1 MSVACRFYIYYLEHG
16 TLSLVKQFFGFL
28 VEIFSQYPITKI
40 FIERSITMLKTIYHN
55 CAGIDVHKKTIVVT
69 IAKTDDSNI
78 TTYQTKSFSTFT
90 NDLESCRDWLIFNNT
105 LDVCMESTGKYWIP
119 VFNILETKCKCVVCH
134 PKYVRSLPGK
144 KTDKKD
150 SIWIADM
157 FKYGLVEPSFMPPAD
172 IRQLRDLMRYRNK
185 LVYIRTS
192 EKNRFQNSLTVSN
205 VQIANVVTDVFG
217 KTSQSI
223 LKLMLDNPNLTLNDI
238 QPLLR
243 KNLKSSP
250 EDILKSINGSFDESQ
265 SSKMAICL
273 RHYDVINEC
282 IDSLEQQVL
291 KLVIKYNAELN
302 LLLTIPGIKEISAI
316 FIIAEIG
323 TNMNVF
329 IDDKHLISW
338 AGLSP
343 RCNESAKKK
352 KSVRITKAGAYIKP
366 LLVQC
371 ALCAIKDKSCPYI
384 KARYESLKRRRGH
397 KKAIIA
403 IARLLLVCIYH
414 ILNDQVTFDF
424 ERFDKLLNRN
434 IKKHNKS
441 IQNTDDMISHLT
453 KLGYNISLQ
462 NT

>member
-1 MSVACRFYIYYLEHG
+1 
-16 TLSLVKQFFGFL
+16 
-28 VEIFSQYPITKI
+28 
-40 FIERSITMLKTIYHN
+40 MLKIVYRK
-55 CAGIDVHKKTIVVT
+55 CAGIDVHLKTIVVT
-69 IAKTDDSNI
+69 IAKTNEEDI
-78 TTYQTKSFSTFT
+78 TEYKTRSFSTFT
-90 NDLESCRDWLIFNNT
+90 EDLIKCREWLISNDT

-119 VFNILETKCKCVVCH
+119 VFNILEQQCRCIITH

-157 FKYGLVEPSFMPPAD
+157 FKHGLVEPSFMPPPD

-185 LVYIRTS
+185 LVNIRS
-192 EKNRFQNSLTVSN
+192 GEKNRFQNSLTVSN
-205 VQIANVVTDVFG
+205 IQIANVVTDVFG

-223 LKLMLDNPNLTLNDI
+223 IKLMLETPNLTLEDI

-250 EDILKSINGSFDESQ
+250 EEILKSINGNFEESQ
-265 SSKMAICL
+265 SSKLSVCL
-273 RHYDVINEC
+273 NHYDAINEC
-282 IDSLEQQVL
+282 IETLEQQIM
-291 KLVIKYNAELN
+291 KLAIKYQTEIN
-302 LLLTIPGIKEISAI
+302 LLLTVPGVKEISAI

-323 TNMNVF
+323 TNMEVF

-352 KSVRITKAGAYIKP
+352 KSVRITKAGVYIKP

-371 ALCAIKDKSCPYI
+371 ALCAIKDKSCPYL
-384 KARYESLKRRRGH
+384 KSRYESIKRRRGH

-403 IARLLLVCIYH
+403 IARLLLVSIYH
-414 ILNDQVTFDF
+414 ILISATPFDY
-424 ERFDKLLNRN
+424 ERFENLQNKNFN
-434 IKKHNKS
+434 HNKKLT
-441 IQNTDDMISHLT
+441 NTPEEMISYLT
-453 KLGYNISLQ
+453 ELGYNITMQ

>member
-1 MSVACRFYIYYLEHG
+1 
-16 TLSLVKQFFGFL
+16 
-28 VEIFSQYPITKI
+28 
-40 FIERSITMLKTIYHN
+40 MLKIVNRN
-55 CAGIDVHKKTIVVT
+55 CAGIDVHKKIIVVT
-69 IAKTDDSNI
+69 IAKTNEQDI
-78 TTYQTKSFSTFT
+78 TDYQTKSFSTFT
-90 NDLESCRDWLIFNNT
+90 DDLIKCREWLVANNT

-119 VFNILETKCKCVVCH
+119 VFNILEEKCKCIITH
-134 PKYVRSLPGK
+134 PKYVRTILGK

-150 SIWIADM
+150 SVWIADM
-157 FKYGLVEPSFMPPAD
+157 FKHGLVEPSFMPPAD

-185 LVYIRTS
+185 LVNVRTS

-223 LKLMLDNPNLTLNDI
+223 LKLMLSNPNLTLDDI
-238 QPLLR
+238 TPLLR

-250 EDILKSINGSFDESQ
+250 EDILKSINGIFDESQ
-265 SSKMAICL
+265 SSKMNIVL
-273 RHYDVINEC
+273 KHYDYINDC
-282 IDSLEQQVL
+282 IDELEQQIL
-291 KLVIKYNAELN
+291 KLACKYSSEINQI
-302 LLLTIPGIKEISAI
+302 LTVPGINEISAI

-323 TNMNVF
+323 TNMNTF
-329 IDDKHLISW
+329 IDDRHLCSW
-338 AGLSP
+338 AGLTP

-352 KSVRITKAGAYIKP
+352 KSVRITKAGVYIKP

-403 IARLLLVCIYH
+403 IARLLLTSIYH
-414 ILNDQVTFDF
+414 ILLTGEVFDYDRF
-424 ERFDKLLNRN
+424 EKLFNRN
-434 IKKHNKS
+434 FKSHNKIS
-441 IQNTDDMISHLT
+441 NTPEEMISYLT
-453 KLGYNISLQ
+453 NLGYNITLQ

>member
-1 MSVACRFYIYYLEHG
+1 MPFN
-16 TLSLVKQFFGFL
+16 
-28 VEIFSQYPITKI
+28 KI
-40 FIERSITMLKTIYHN
+40 FLERKLFMLKIVNRN
-55 CAGIDVHKKTIVVT
+55 CAGIDVHKKVIVVT
-69 IAKTDDSNI
+69 IAKTNEHDI
-78 TTYQTKSFSTFT
+78 TDYQTKSFTTFT
-90 NDLESCRDWLIFNNT
+90 DDLIKCREWLVSNNT

-119 VFNILETKCKCVVCH
+119 VFNILEEKCKCIITH
-134 PKYVRSLPGK
+134 PKYVRSIPGK

-157 FKYGLVEPSFMPPAD
+157 FKHGLVEPSFMPPAD

-185 LVYIRTS
+185 LVNIRS
-192 EKNRFQNSLTVSN
+192 GEKNRFQNSLTMSN

-223 LKLMLDNPNLTLNDI
+223 LKLMLSNPNLTLDDI
-238 QPLLR
+238 TPLLH

-250 EDILKSINGSFDESQ
+250 EEILKSVNGNFDESQ
-265 SSKMAICL
+265 SSKMNIVL
-273 RHYDVINEC
+273 KHYDSINEC
-282 IDSLEQQVL
+282 INELESQVL
-291 KLVIKYNAELN
+291 KLAHKYSTEIN
-302 LLLTIPGIKEISAI
+302 LLLTVPGIKEISAI

-323 TNMNVF
+323 TDMNTF
-329 IDDKHLISW
+329 IDDKHLCSW
-338 AGLSP
+338 AGLTP

-352 KSVRITKAGAYIKP
+352 KSVRITKAGIYIKP

-403 IARLLLVCIYH
+403 IARLLLTSIYH
-414 ILNDQVTFDF
+414 ILLTGEVFDY
-424 ERFDKLLNRN
+424 ERFENLMNRN
-434 IKKHNKS
+434 FKS
-441 IQNTDDMISHLT
+441 QKNIQNTPEEMISYLT
-453 KLGYNISLQ
+453 NLGYNITLQ

>member
-1 MSVACRFYIYYLEHG
+1 
-16 TLSLVKQFFGFL
+16 
-28 VEIFSQYPITKI
+28 
-40 FIERSITMLKTIYHN
+40 MLKIVYRN
-55 CAGIDVHKKTIVVT
+55 CAGIDVHLKTIVVT
-69 IAKTDDSNI
+69 IAKTNEEDI
-78 TTYQTKSFSTFT
+78 TEYKTRSFSTFT
-90 NDLESCRDWLIFNNT
+90 EDLIKCREWLVSNDT

-119 VFNILETKCKCVVCH
+119 VFNILEQKCRCVITH

-157 FKYGLVEPSFMPPAD
+157 FKHGLVEPSFMPPPD

-185 LVYIRTS
+185 LVNIRS
-192 EKNRFQNSLTVSN
+192 GEKNRFQNSLTVSN
-205 VQIANVVTDVFG
+205 IQIANVVTDVFG

-223 LKLMLDNPNLTLNDI
+223 IKLMLETPNLTLEDI

-250 EDILKSINGSFDESQ
+250 EEIFKSINGNFEESQ
-265 SSKMAICL
+265 SSKLSVCL
-273 RHYDVINEC
+273 NHYDAINEC
-282 IDSLEQQVL
+282 IETLEQQIM
-291 KLVIKYNAELN
+291 KLAIKYQTEIN
-302 LLLTIPGIKEISAI
+302 LLLTVPGVKEISAI

-323 TNMNVF
+323 TNMEVF

-352 KSVRITKAGAYIKP
+352 KSVRITKAGVYIKP

-371 ALCAIKDKSCPYI
+371 ALCAIKDKSCPYL
-384 KARYESLKRRRGH
+384 KLRYESIKRRRGH

-403 IARLLLVCIYH
+403 IARLLLVSIYH
-414 ILNDQVTFDF
+414 ILISATPFDYQ
-424 ERFDKLLNRN
+424 RFKNLQNKN
-434 IKKHNKS
+434 FNHNKK
-441 IQNTDDMISHLT
+441 ITNTPEDMISYLT
-453 KLGYNISLQ
+453 DLGYNITMQ

>member
-1 MSVACRFYIYYLEHG
+1 
-16 TLSLVKQFFGFL
+16 
-28 VEIFSQYPITKI
+28 
-40 FIERSITMLKTIYHN
+40 MLKIVNRN
-55 CAGIDVHKKTIVVT
+55 CAGIDVHKKVIVVT
-69 IAKTDDSNI
+69 IAKTNEHDI
-78 TTYQTKSFSTFT
+78 TDYQTKSFTTFT
-90 NDLESCRDWLIFNNT
+90 DDLIKCRDWLVSNNT

-119 VFNILETKCKCVVCH
+119 VFNILEEKCRCIITH
-134 PKYVRSLPGK
+134 PKYVRTIPGK

-157 FKYGLVEPSFMPPAD
+157 FKHGLVEPSFMPPAD

-185 LVYIRTS
+185 LINIRSS

-223 LKLMLDNPNLTLNDI
+223 LKLMLSNPNLTLDDI
-238 QPLLR
+238 TPLLR

-250 EDILKSINGSFDESQ
+250 EEILKSINGNFDESQ
-265 SSKMAICL
+265 SSKMNIVL
-273 RHYDVINEC
+273 KHYDSINEC
-282 IDSLEQQVL
+282 IDELEEQIL
-291 KLVIKYNAELN
+291 KLAHKYSTEIN
-302 LLLTIPGIKEISAI
+302 LLLTIPGIKETSAI

-323 TNMNVF
+323 TNMNIF
-329 IDDKHLISW
+329 IDDKHLCSW
-338 AGLSP
+338 AGLTP

-352 KSVRITKAGAYIKP
+352 KSVRITKAGIYIKP

-403 IARLLLVCIYH
+403 IARLLLTSIYH
-414 ILNDQVTFDF
+414 ILLTGEVFDYQRF
-424 ERFDKLLNRN
+424 ENLMDKNFKSHKN
-434 IKKHNKS
+434 IHN
-441 IQNTDDMISHLT
+441 TPEEMISYLT
-453 KLGYNISLQ
+453 SLGYNITLQ

>member
-1 MSVACRFYIYYLEHG
+1 MF
-16 TLSLVKQFFGFL
+16 
-28 VEIFSQYPITKI
+28 
-40 FIERSITMLKTIYHN
+40 MLKIVNRN
-55 CAGIDVHKKTIVVT
+55 CAGIDVHKKVIVVT
-69 IAKTDDSNI
+69 IAKTNEHDI
-78 TTYQTKSFSTFT
+78 TDYQTKSFNTFT
-90 NDLESCRDWLIFNNT
+90 EDLIKCRDWLVSNGT

-119 VFNILETKCKCVVCH
+119 VFNILEEKCKCIITH
-134 PKYVRSLPGK
+134 PKYVRTIKGK

-157 FKYGLVEPSFMPPAD
+157 FKHGLVEPSFMPPAD
-172 IRQLRDLMRYRNK
+172 IRQLRDLVRYRNK
-185 LVYIRTS
+185 LVNIRS
-192 EKNRFQNSLTVSN
+192 GEKNRFQNSLTMSN

-223 LKLMLDNPNLTLNDI
+223 LKLMLSNPNLTLDDI
-238 QPLLR
+238 TPLLR

-250 EDILKSINGSFDESQ
+250 EEILKSINGNFDESQ
-265 SSKMAICL
+265 SSKMNIVL
-273 RHYDVINEC
+273 KHYDSINEC
-282 IDSLEQQVL
+282 IEELEEQIL
-291 KLVIKYNAELN
+291 KLALKYSTEIN

-323 TNMNVF
+323 TNMNTF
-329 IDDKHLISW
+329 IDDKHLCSW
-338 AGLSP
+338 AGLTP

-352 KSVRITKAGAYIKP
+352 KSVRITKAGIYIKP

-403 IARLLLVCIYH
+403 VARLLLTSIYH
-414 ILNDQVTFDF
+414 ILLTGEVFDYKRF
-424 ERFDKLLNRN
+424 ENLMDKNF
-434 IKKHNKS
+434 KS
-441 IQNTDDMISHLT
+441 HKNIQNTPEEMISYLT
-453 KLGYNISLQ
+453 NLGYNITLQ

>member
-1 MSVACRFYIYYLEHG
+1 
-16 TLSLVKQFFGFL
+16 
-28 VEIFSQYPITKI
+28 
-40 FIERSITMLKTIYHN
+40 MLKIVYRN
-55 CAGIDVHKKTIVVT
+55 CAGIDVHKKTIVVA
-69 IAKTDDSNI
+69 IAKTNDRDI
-78 TTYQTKSFSTFT
+78 TDYQTKSFNTFT
-90 NDLESCRDWLIFNNT
+90 EDLIKCRDWLVSNGT
-105 LDVCMESTGKYWIP
+105 KDVCMESTGKYWIP
-119 VFNILETKCKCVVCH
+119 VFNILETKCNCIITH

-150 SIWIADM
+150 AIWIADI
-157 FKYGLVEPSFMPPAD
+157 FKHGLVEPSFMPPED
-172 IRQLRDLMRYRNK
+172 IRKLRDLMRYRNK
-185 LVYIRTS
+185 LVYNRTG

-205 VQIANVVTDVFG
+205 VQIANVLTDVFG

-223 LKLMLDNPNLTLNDI
+223 LKLMLDNPNLTLDDI
-238 QPLLR
+238 TPLLR

-250 EDILKSINGSFDESQ
+250 EDILKSINGNFDDTQ
-265 SSKMAICL
+265 SSKMTICL
-273 RHYDVINEC
+273 KHYDSINEC
-282 IDSLEQQVL
+282 IDLLEEQIL
-291 KLVIKYNAELN
+291 KLAMKYNTEIN
-302 LLLTIPGIKEISAI
+302 LLLTVPGIKELSAI

-329 IDDKHLISW
+329 IDDKHLVSW

-352 KSVRITKAGAYIKP
+352 KSVRITKAGIYIKP

-403 IARLLLVCIYH
+403 IARLLLTSIYH
-414 ILNDQVTFDF
+414 ILLTG
-424 ERFDKLLNRN
+424 ERFDYERFDTLLNRN
-434 IKKHNKS
+434 FKSNKQIKNS
-441 IQNTDDMISHLT
+441 PEEMISYLT
-453 KLGYNISLQ
+453 SLGYSITLQ

>member
-1 MSVACRFYIYYLEHG
+1 
-16 TLSLVKQFFGFL
+16 
-28 VEIFSQYPITKI
+28 
-40 FIERSITMLKTIYHN
+40 MLKIVNRN
-55 CAGIDVHKKTIVVT
+55 CAGIDVHKKIIVVT
-69 IAKTDDSNI
+69 IAKTNEYDI
-78 TTYQTKSFSTFT
+78 TDYQTKSFNTFT
-90 NDLESCRDWLIFNNT
+90 EDLIKCRDWLVSNGT

-119 VFNILETKCKCVVCH
+119 VFNILEEKCRCIITH
-134 PKYVRSLPGK
+134 PKYVRSIQGK

-157 FKYGLVEPSFMPPAD
+157 FKHGLVEPSFMPPPD

-185 LVYIRTS
+185 LVNIRS
-192 EKNRFQNSLTVSN
+192 GEKNRFQNSLTMSN

-223 LKLMLDNPNLTLNDI
+223 LKLMLSNPNLTLDDI
-238 QPLLR
+238 TPLLR

-250 EDILKSINGSFDESQ
+250 EEILKSINGNFDESQ
-265 SSKMAICL
+265 SSKMNIVL
-273 RHYDVINEC
+273 KHYDSINEC
-282 IDSLEQQVL
+282 IDELEEQIL
-291 KLVIKYNAELN
+291 KLAHKYSTEIN
-302 LLLTIPGIKEISAI
+302 LLLTVPGIKEISAI

-323 TNMNVF
+323 TNMNTF
-329 IDDKHLISW
+329 IDDKHLCSW
-338 AGLSP
+338 AGLTP

-352 KSVRITKAGAYIKP
+352 KSVRITKAGIYIKP

-403 IARLLLVCIYH
+403 IARLLLTSIYH
-414 ILNDQVTFDF
+414 ILLTGEVFDYKRF
-424 ERFDKLLNRN
+424 ENLM
-434 IKKHNKS
+434 NKNFKS
-441 IQNTDDMISHLT
+441 HQNLQNTPEEMISYLT
-453 KLGYNISLQ
+453 NLGYNITLQ